1 MSRTTRLLLLVV
13 LPLAGLRIVVP
24 LASSPE
30 AQLPA
35 PAPPAPLS
43 AAVSPEVAEVDR
55 EIERLISRL
64 SEPAQL
70 PAPRRDPFRFV
81 DAAPPALRNT
91 FRDDAETFAPPESIR
106 PSVNWPIL
114 VAILTSGDNDAP
126 IRRAVF
132 EDVAGIVHVRS
143 AGESLDGFRVEAVD
157 SDAVTVVHEVTGLTT
172 GLSIR

>member
-35 PAPPAPLS
+35 PAPPAPVYATL
-43 AAVSPEVAEVDR
+43 V
-55 EIERLISRL
+55 
-64 SEPAQL
+64 
-70 PAPRRDPFRFV
+70 APRRDPFRFV

-91 FRDDAETFAPPESIR
+91 FRDDAERFAPPEPIR

-126 IRRAVF
+126 VRRAVF
-132 EDVAGIVHVRS
+132 EDAAGIVHVRS